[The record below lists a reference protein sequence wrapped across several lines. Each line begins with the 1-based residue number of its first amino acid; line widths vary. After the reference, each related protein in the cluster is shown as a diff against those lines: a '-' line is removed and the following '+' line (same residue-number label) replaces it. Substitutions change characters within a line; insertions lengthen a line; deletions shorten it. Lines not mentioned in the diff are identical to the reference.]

1 MVTRRLV
8 VAIQFDDTSKCIS
21 RLCVCPHFLNSEL
34 DTIYTC
40 WPRRHGEEGGN
51 KPGAVTASNTS
62 RGMGNSLRCCLAC
75 VLPCGAL
82 DLVRIVHLSGR
93 VDEYGRAVSAGEV
106 LAAHPNHVLSRPC
119 SSPQGVVRRILIVS
133 PDSEL
138 ERGEIYFLIPAASV
152 PDAKKGGGGASTPG
166 RHVRSKSE
174 GSVVA
179 AAVTDRQ
186 LGLGAESPEEAA
198 AAPAAKKKNQQQHK
212 RAAAQQHRRRMSTG
226 SHAAPWQP
234 HLACIAEDL

>member
-1 MVTRRLV
+1 
-8 VAIQFDDTSKCIS
+8 
-21 RLCVCPHFLNSEL
+21 
-34 DTIYTC
+34 
-40 WPRRHGEEGGN
+40 
-51 KPGAVTASNTS
+51 
-62 RGMGNSLRCCLAC
+62 MGNSLRCCLAC
-75 VLPCGAL
+75 VLPFGAL

-106 LAAHPNHVLSRPC
+106 LTAHPNHVLSRPC

-152 PDAKKGGGGASTPG
+152 PDAKKCGGAIAAANGGSTPA
-166 RHVRSKSE
+166 RHMRSKSE
-174 GSVVA
+174 GSVV
-179 AAVTDRQ
+179 VTDRQ
-186 LGLGAESPEEAA
+186 LGIVGGAGAA
-198 AAPAAKKKNQQQHK
+198 AGSPPELMKAPAKK
-212 RAAAQQHRRRMSTG
+212 RTAAQQHRRRMSTG

>member
-1 MVTRRLV
+1 
-8 VAIQFDDTSKCIS
+8 
-21 RLCVCPHFLNSEL
+21 
-34 DTIYTC
+34 
-40 WPRRHGEEGGN
+40 
-51 KPGAVTASNTS
+51 
-62 RGMGNSLRCCLAC
+62 MGNSLRCCLAC

-152 PDAKKGGGGASTPG
+152 PDAKKGAARAGGGGTPG

-174 GSVVA
+174 GSVV
-179 AAVTDRQ
+179 VSDRQ
-186 LGLGAESPEEAA
+186 LGLTGASPPESK
-198 AAPAAKKKNQQQHK
+198 AAPVAKKK
-212 RAAAQQHRRRMSTG
+212 RTAAQQHRRRMSTG

>member
-1 MVTRRLV
+1 
-8 VAIQFDDTSKCIS
+8 
-21 RLCVCPHFLNSEL
+21 
-34 DTIYTC
+34 
-40 WPRRHGEEGGN
+40 
-51 KPGAVTASNTS
+51 
-62 RGMGNSLRCCLAC
+62 MGNSLRCCLAC

-138 ERGEIYFLIPAASV
+138 ERGEIYFLIPAASM
-152 PDAKKGGGGASTPG
+152 PDAKKGGGGGTPT

-174 GSVVA
+174 GSVV
-179 AAVTDRQ
+179 VSDRQ
-186 LGLGAESPEEAA
+186 LGLAGAGASPPEK
-198 AAPAAKKKNQQQHK
+198 APGKK
-212 RAAAQQHRRRMSTG
+212 RTAAQQHQRRMSTG

-234 HLACIAEDL
+234 HLACIAEDF

>member
-1 MVTRRLV
+1 
-8 VAIQFDDTSKCIS
+8 
-21 RLCVCPHFLNSEL
+21 
-34 DTIYTC
+34 
-40 WPRRHGEEGGN
+40 
-51 KPGAVTASNTS
+51 
-62 RGMGNSLRCCLAC
+62 MGNSLRCCLAC

-119 SSPQGVVRRILIVS
+119 GSSSLQQGVARRILIVS

-152 PDAKKGGGGASTPG
+152 PGAKKASGGGGTPA

-174 GSVVA
+174 GSVV
-179 AAVTDRQ
+179 VTDRQ
-186 LGLGAESPEEAA
+186 LGLGIVGASPENKK
-198 AAPAAKKKNQQQHK
+198 APEAAKKK

>member
-1 MVTRRLV
+1 
-8 VAIQFDDTSKCIS
+8 
-21 RLCVCPHFLNSEL
+21 
-34 DTIYTC
+34 
-40 WPRRHGEEGGN
+40 
-51 KPGAVTASNTS
+51 
-62 RGMGNSLRCCLAC
+62 MGNSLRCCLAC

-133 PDSEL
+133 PDSVL

-152 PDAKKGGGGASTPG
+152 PDAKKAAGAGGGAGTPS

-174 GSVVA
+174 GSVVV
-179 AAVTDRQ
+179 AAVTDWQ
-186 LGLGAESPEEAA
+186 LGQLGAESSPEKE
-198 AAPAAKKKNQQQHK
+198 AAKKKQQHK

-226 SHAAPWQP
+226 SHGAPWQP

>member
-1 MVTRRLV
+1 
-8 VAIQFDDTSKCIS
+8 
-21 RLCVCPHFLNSEL
+21 
-34 DTIYTC
+34 
-40 WPRRHGEEGGN
+40 
-51 KPGAVTASNTS
+51 
-62 RGMGNSLRCCLAC
+62 MGNSLRCCLAC

-152 PDAKKGGGGASTPG
+152 PDAKKVAAGGAGTPS

-174 GSVVA
+174 GSVV

-186 LGLGAESPEEAA
+186 LGLGAESPPEKEAP
-198 AAPAAKKKNQQQHK
+198 APAAKTKQQHK
-212 RAAAQQHRRRMSTG
+212 RVAAQQHRRRMSTG

>member
-1 MVTRRLV
+1 VEETEASGGGSRRAG
-8 VAIQFDDTSKCIS
+8 VAGS
-21 RLCVCPHFLNSEL
+21 R
-34 DTIYTC
+34 
-40 WPRRHGEEGGN
+40 RRRS
-51 KPGAVTASNTS
+51 ASS
-62 RGMGNSLRCCLAC
+62 MGNSLRCCLAC

-152 PDAKKGGGGASTPG
+152 PDAKKSGGGTPT

-174 GSVVA
+174 GSVV
-179 AAVTDRQ
+179 VSDRQ
-186 LGLGAESPEEAA
+186 LGLAGASPPEK
-198 AAPAAKKKNQQQHK
+198 APAQK
-212 RAAAQQHRRRMSTG
+212 RTAAQQHRRRMSTG

>member
-1 MVTRRLV
+1 
-8 VAIQFDDTSKCIS
+8 
-21 RLCVCPHFLNSEL
+21 
-34 DTIYTC
+34 
-40 WPRRHGEEGGN
+40 
-51 KPGAVTASNTS
+51 
-62 RGMGNSLRCCLAC
+62 MGNSLRCCLAC

-106 LAAHPNHVLSRPC
+106 LAAHPNHVLSMPC

-152 PDAKKGGGGASTPG
+152 PDAKKSGGCGTPT

-174 GSVVA
+174 GSVV
-179 AAVTDRQ
+179 VSDRQ
-186 LGLGAESPEEAA
+186 LGLAGAA
-198 AAPAAKKKNQQQHK
+198 ASPPEKAPAKK
-212 RAAAQQHRRRMSTG
+212 RTAAQQHRRRMSTG

>member
-1 MVTRRLV
+1 
-8 VAIQFDDTSKCIS
+8 
-21 RLCVCPHFLNSEL
+21 
-34 DTIYTC
+34 
-40 WPRRHGEEGGN
+40 
-51 KPGAVTASNTS
+51 
-62 RGMGNSLRCCLAC
+62 MGNSLRCCLAC

-119 SSPQGVVRRILIVS
+119 GSSSLQQGVARRILIVS

-138 ERGEIYFLIPAASV
+138 ERGEIYFLIPTASV
-152 PDAKKGGGGASTPG
+152 PDAKKAGGGGTPG

-174 GSVVA
+174 GSVV
-179 AAVTDRQ
+179 VTDRQ
-186 LGLGAESPEEAA
+186 LGLGASPEKKK
-198 AAPAAKKKNQQQHK
+198 APAEAAKKK

>member
-1 MVTRRLV
+1 
-8 VAIQFDDTSKCIS
+8 
-21 RLCVCPHFLNSEL
+21 
-34 DTIYTC
+34 
-40 WPRRHGEEGGN
+40 
-51 KPGAVTASNTS
+51 
-62 RGMGNSLRCCLAC
+62 MGNSLRCCLAC

-152 PDAKKGGGGASTPG
+152 PDAKKAGGGGGGAGTPS

-186 LGLGAESPEEAA
+186 LGLCPESPEKE
-198 AAPAAKKKNQQQHK
+198 APAVKKKQQQHK